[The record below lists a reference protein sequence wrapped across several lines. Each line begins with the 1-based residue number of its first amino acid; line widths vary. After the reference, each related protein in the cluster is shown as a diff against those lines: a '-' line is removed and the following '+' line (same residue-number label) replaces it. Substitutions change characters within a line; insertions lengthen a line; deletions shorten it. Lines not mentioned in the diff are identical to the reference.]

1 MDIQFENSLNF
12 ARMIDAHDEL
22 REFRNKFILPK
33 KNGKEQIYFLGNSLG
48 LQPKS
53 TQQHIQK
60 ILDQWGEY
68 GVEGFFMGDDPWLT
82 YHDQLVNILS
92 EIVGCLPHEVVVMNQ
107 LTVNLHLMMASFY
120 QPEGKKNKILCEAKA
135 FPSDQYMMETYLR
148 HVGLNPDEII
158 IEISPRAGEYTIRTE
173 DILQTIEQNRNE
185 LALVFFGAVNYYTG
199 QFFDVK
205 AITATAQRF
214 GAKAGF
220 DLAHAAG
227 NVQML
232 LHDWNVDFACWC
244 SYKYLNSGPGAVAGA
259 YIHERFHN
267 DTSLPRLAGWWGYK
281 KETRFEMHKGFEP
294 VLTAEGWQVSTPPLI
309 LLACHKASLEIF
321 EEAGMNK
328 ILKKA
333 QQLNDYLLFVLNQI
347 NFEFEKRAIEIITPQ
362 TEDEKGC
369 QLSLLM
375 LKDGKAVFEELQRQG
390 IFADWREPNVI
401 RVAPVALYN
410 TYEEV
415 WRFGEVFRKLIF

>member
-1 MDIQFENSLNF
+1 MEFENSLDF
-12 ARMIDAHDEL
+12 ARMLDTHDEL
-22 REFRNKFILPK
+22 REFRNKFIIPK
-33 KNGKEQIYFLGNSLG
+33 TNDKEQVYFLGNSLG
-48 LQPKS
+48 LQPRS
-53 TQQHIQK
+53 TKQYIQK

-68 GVEGFFMGDDPWLT
+68 GVEGFFMGDNPWFT
-82 YHDQLVNILS
+82 YHDQLVNPLSKIL
-92 EIVGCLPHEVVVMNQ
+92 GCLPHEVVVMNH

-120 QPEGKKNKILCEAKA
+120 QPKGKKNKILCEAKA
-135 FPSDQYMMETYLR
+135 FPSDQYMMETYLQ

-158 IEISPRAGEYTIRTE
+158 IEISPRAGEHTLRIE
-173 DILQTIEQNRNE
+173 DILQTIEQNKNE

-199 QFFDVK
+199 QLFDVNT
-205 AITATAQRF
+205 ITTAAQGV

-244 SYKYLNSGPGAVAGA
+244 SYKYLNSGPGGIAGA
-259 YIHERFHN
+259 YIHERFHS
-267 DTSLPRLAGWWGYK
+267 DTSLPRLGGWWGYQK
-281 KETRFEMHKGFEP
+281 DTRFKMQKGFQP
-294 VLTAEGWQVSTPPLI
+294 IVTAEGWQLSTPPLI
-309 LLACHKASLEIF
+309 LLACHRASLEIF
-321 EEAGMNK
+321 EEAGMDK
-328 ILKKA
+328 ILKKG

-362 TEDEKGC
+362 TRQDKGC

-375 LKDGKAVFEELQRQG
+375 FKDGKAVFEELQREG

-415 WRFGEVFRKLIF
+415 WRFGKVFRKLVS